1 MSQLFL
7 IAFRNLVQHSRRTL
21 LLGGA
26 IMGVTALLVLLLGLL
41 NGIRSTILESAT
53 TLMTGH
59 VNVGGFFKVT
69 AGAAAPVV
77 THYPDI
83 LTVIRREVPEVD
95 YVTQRGRGWAK
106 IWARG

>member
-1 MSQLFL
+1 MGQLFL
-7 IAFRNLVQHSRRTL
+7 IAVRNLVQHRRRTL

-26 IMGVTALLVLLLGLL
+26 IMGVTTLLVLLLGLL

-69 AGAAAPVV
+69 AGAGAPVV
-77 THYPDI
+77 TRYPE
-83 LTVIRREVPEVD
+83 LLALIRKEVPELD
-95 YVTQRGRGWAK
+95 YVTQDRKSVVQGKRL
-106 IWARG
+106 